1 MRAGLFIAMV
11 AAAVTPGVAVS
22 ADMRLVGE
30 LTVAL
35 ERKFYETN
43 VGAYTPLLKR
53 TGLNPSE
60 ADRKIHETA
69 LAQAKC
75 TVAGFRDQAE
85 AQAIP
90 AETVY
95 TAILGQLRG
104 EPGATGPEGFD
115 FDQANARLKRC
126 NELWPAMMQ
135 DRPGVLAFT
144 KLNMSG
150 PMAIPDTGITFV
162 PPIGLQHDGST
173 SPFTLRSDDASTAVA
188 VSVKNKDVSAV
199 DIEKLKASFRR
210 VLGKSVPN
218 VEWHQDAIMDIGG
231 RQWILLEMSSR
242 APGFDLHKLFVAT
255 GYRDKLVIYE
265 VNATED
271 GFKRFQGT
279 IWASIL
285 SISLPETNK

>member
-1 MRAGLFIAMV
+1 MALV
-11 AAAVTPGVAVS
+11 AATAVPGVAFS

-35 ERKFYETN
+35 EQKFYELN
-43 VGAYTPLLKR
+43 VDIYTPLLKR

-60 ADRKIHETA
+60 ADRRIHDTA

-85 AQAIP
+85 AQGIS
-90 AETVY
+90 AEPVY
-95 TAILGQLRG
+95 SAILGQLRG
-104 EPGATGPEGFD
+104 DHAAQGPEGLD
-115 FDQANARLKRC
+115 AVRVNQRLERC
-126 NELWPAMMQ
+126 NDLWPAMMQ
-135 DRPGVLAFT
+135 SRPGVLAFT
-144 KLNMSG
+144 KLNTSG
-150 PMAIPDTGITFV
+150 PVAIPETGITFV
-162 PPIGLQHDGST
+162 PPLGLQHDGST
-173 SPFTLRSDDASTAVA
+173 SPFTLRSDDASTTVA

-199 DIEKLKASFRR
+199 DIDKLKASFRR

-218 VEWHQDAIMDIGG
+218 AEWLQDAIMEIEG

-255 GYRDKLVIYE
+255 SYRDKLLIYE

-271 GFKRFQGT
+271 GFQRFQGT
-279 IWASIL
+279 IWTSIL
-285 SISLPETNK
+285 SVNLPETME